1 MEYFMHLLTPAIF
14 DKLRQKPVLQK
25 KLSYEF
31 DLDIK
36 VVLVSSENLSKNDKY
51 TVLCSSKHKLWP
63 SHPQL
68 LK

>member
-14 DKLRQKPVLQK
+14 NKLRQKTVLQN

-31 DLDIK
+31 DLDMK

-51 TVLCSSKHKLWP
+51 TVLCSSKQELWP

>member
-51 TVLCSSKHKLWP
+51 TVLCSSKHKL
-63 SHPQL
+63 
-68 LK
+68 

>member
-1 MEYFMHLLTPAIF
+1 MHLLTPAIF

-51 TVLCSSKHKLWP
+51 TVLCSSKHKL
-63 SHPQL
+63 
-68 LK
+68 

>member
-14 DKLRQKPVLQK
+14 DKLRQKTVLQK

-51 TVLCSSKHKLWP
+51 TVLCSSKHKL
-63 SHPQL
+63 
-68 LK
+68 